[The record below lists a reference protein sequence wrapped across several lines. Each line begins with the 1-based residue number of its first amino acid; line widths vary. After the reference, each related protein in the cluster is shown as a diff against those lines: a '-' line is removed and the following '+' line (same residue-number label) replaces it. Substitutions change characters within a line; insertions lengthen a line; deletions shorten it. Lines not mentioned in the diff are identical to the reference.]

1 MYSPSTP
8 RSPSFASKHVIQLDC
23 IMGGREM
30 TEQDFKTL
38 AKAAGFQGFKVVC
51 SAFNTYIMDLASKH
65 VIQLDCIMLTTTSG
79 GREMTEQDFKTLAKA
94 AGFQG
99 FKVVCSA
106 FNTYIMEFLK
116 KP

>member
-1 MYSPSTP
+1 M
-8 RSPSFASKHVIQLDC
+8 QLQK
-23 IMGGREM
+23 MG
-30 TEQDFKTL
+30 
-38 AKAAGFQGFKVVC
+38 
-51 SAFNTYIMDLASKH
+51 NLASKH